1 MRRGDW
7 ADDAPERHLRNLGFT
22 CYEEDIWVGYRY
34 FSTHAPEAVSYPF
47 GYGLGYTTF
56 EWTDAA
62 VRRSGTDYAVT
73 LRVTNTGSRAGREV
87 VELYVAAPQGALPK
101 PVRELRA
108 FAKSREL
115 QPGES
120 QALTLRFAAADLA
133 SFDERIS
140 AFVVDSG
147 RYMAELGRSADDI
160 VQRLPFVAKAS
171 ERKVHDVLKP
181 QEPLRRLKF

>member
-1 MRRGDW
+1 M
-7 ADDAPERHLRNLGFT
+7 
-22 CYEEDIWVGYRY
+22 
-34 FSTHAPEAVSYPF
+34 
-47 GYGLGYTTF
+47 
-56 EWTDAA
+56 
-62 VRRSGTDYAVT
+62 
-73 LRVTNTGSRAGREV
+73 
-87 VELYVAAPQGALPK
+87 
-101 PVRELRA
+101 RA

-160 VQRLPFVAKAS
+160 VQWLPFVAKAS

-181 QEPLRRLKF
+181 QEPLQRLKF

>member
-1 MRRGDW
+1 M
-7 ADDAPERHLRNLGFT
+7 
-22 CYEEDIWVGYRY
+22 GYRY

-101 PVRELRA
+101 PVRELRS

-115 QPGES
+115 QPGS
-120 QALTLRFAAADLA
+120 
-133 SFDERIS
+133 
-140 AFVVDSG
+140 
-147 RYMAELGRSADDI
+147 
-160 VQRLPFVAKAS
+160 
-171 ERKVHDVLKP
+171 
-181 QEPLRRLKF
+181 RRR